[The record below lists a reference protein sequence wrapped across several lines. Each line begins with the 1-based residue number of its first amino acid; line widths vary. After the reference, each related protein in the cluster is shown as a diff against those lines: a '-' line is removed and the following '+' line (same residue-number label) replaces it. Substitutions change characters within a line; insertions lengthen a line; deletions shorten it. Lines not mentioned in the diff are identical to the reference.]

1 MEPIWAVGLMTGT
14 VLDTPASYQIVPGTI
29 NATSAMSGAISK
41 QGSHPISPG
50 TINATSSMSLGLPLK
65 KGLSPQ
71 DHYPAIHLLGM

>member
-1 MEPIWAVGLMTGT
+1 M
-14 VLDTPASYQIVPGTI
+14 
-29 NATSAMSGAISK
+29 SAMSGAISK

-71 DHYPAIHLLGM
+71 DHYPAIHILGM